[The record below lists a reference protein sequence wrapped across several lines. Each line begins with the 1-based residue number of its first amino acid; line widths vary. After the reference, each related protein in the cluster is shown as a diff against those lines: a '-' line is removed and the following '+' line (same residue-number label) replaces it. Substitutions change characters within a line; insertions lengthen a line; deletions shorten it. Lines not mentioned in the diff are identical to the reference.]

1 MELALE
7 DITRLTED
15 IWLST
20 VGLAVRPSEET
31 VPGRLSGRTLDGIV
45 NITGDYHGAVVVQ
58 CPLGLAARL
67 ARAMFD
73 LGSGRPTLADMQDAL
88 GEITNMT
95 GGNVKALLPGT
106 CHLSL
111 PAVVEG
117 EDYTIRVPGTRTTH
131 RAVFACGS
139 ESFVV
144 SIVSAGERDA

>member
-1 MELALE
+1 MQLATE

-20 VGLAVRPSEET
+20 LGLAVRPADQT
-31 VPGRLSGRTLDGIV
+31 VPGRPGGRTLDGIV

-58 CPLGLAARL
+58 CQLGLAARL
-67 ARAMFD
+67 ARVMFD
-73 LGSGRPTLADMQDAL
+73 LGPVRPTLADMQDAL

-117 EDYTIRVPGTRTTH
+117 EDYTIRIPGARTTH
-131 RAVFACGS
+131 RTVFLCGD

-144 SIVSAGERDA
+144 SLVTAGERDA

>member
-1 MELALE
+1 MQLATE
-7 DITRLTED
+7 DISRLTED

-20 VGLAVRPSEET
+20 LGLAVRPSDQT
-31 VPGRLSGRTLDGIV
+31 VPERLSGRTLDGIV
-45 NITGDYHGAVVVQ
+45 TITGDYHGAVVVQ

-73 LGSGRPTLADMQDAL
+73 LGAARPTLADMQDAL

-95 GGNVKALLPGT
+95 GGNIKALLPGT

-117 EDYTIRVPGTRTTH
+117 EDYTIRVPGSRTTH
-131 RAVFACGS
+131 RAVFACGD

-144 SIVSAGERDA
+144 SIVSSGERDG